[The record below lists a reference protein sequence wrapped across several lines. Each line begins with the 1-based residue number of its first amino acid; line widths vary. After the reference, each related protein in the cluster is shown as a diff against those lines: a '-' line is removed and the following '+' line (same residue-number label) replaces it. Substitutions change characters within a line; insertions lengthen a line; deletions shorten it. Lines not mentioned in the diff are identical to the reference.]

1 MQKRGE
7 MILSFFGIRGK
18 RFWKGEGGKIRSLK
32 RHQERDEMIV
42 GPLIFLIWWSEERKT
57 LKTLSWPFTSLF
69 FPFFLSFFFLRNG
82 HEFAECLKSC
92 ASILLTK
99 WAATSYVGPY
109 EALQHCGP
117 DVCKAESEDESPTW
131 RFGSHHIYW
140 FIYIIKWKYGWPEL
154 KSLKNHIFIMYVKEN
169 KGLAKIQV
177 LFRRRLFYIYFILKL

>member
-1 MQKRGE
+1 MRWLLGLYLSYL
-7 MILSFFGIRGK
+7 MIR
-18 RFWKGEGGKIRSLK
+18 RT
-32 RHQERDEMIV
+32 
-42 GPLIFLIWWSEERKT
+42 KT

-69 FPFFLSFFFLRNG
+69 FSFPFCLRNG

-169 KGLAKIQV
+169 KGLAKIHV
-177 LFRRRLFYIYFILKL
+177 LFRRRLLHIYFILKL